1 MVVGEVLL
9 RYTLL
14 LKAQVNDCFVKRTT
28 NNYLGIAYTMALK
41 QTSQPVAIS
50 FSISESAA
58 NTFTQEQVDLTLSP
72 LDNEVFVVLAVDLNV
87 TAPEAITST
96 RTAADMVVTKSS
108 QTALQNLG
116 NTNTV
121 ASIGRGLVTTA
132 TDAPAAFQH
141 SSLDTPVAE
150 LPYVNIIATNN
161 FFVGIIGTNNA
172 IAMSGSGR
180 LWGYRARADAATYA
194 ALVQSEV
201 LSA

>member
-1 MVVGEVLL
+1 MS
-9 RYTLL
+9 
-14 LKAQVNDCFVKRTT
+14 
-28 NNYLGIAYTMALK
+28 LK

-50 FSISESAA
+50 FSLAESAA

-161 FFVGIIGTNNA
+161 FFVGIVGTNNA

>member
-1 MVVGEVLL
+1 
-9 RYTLL
+9 
-14 LKAQVNDCFVKRTT
+14 
-28 NNYLGIAYTMALK
+28 MALK

-87 TAPEAITST
+87 TAPNTITAT
-96 RTAADMVVTKSS
+96 RTASDMVVTKSS
-108 QTALQNLG
+108 QTALQNLS

-121 ASIGRGLVTTA
+121 ATVGRGLVTSA

-150 LPYVNIIATNN
+150 LPYINIIATNN
-161 FFVGIIGTNNA
+161 FFVGIAGANNTL
-172 IAMSGSGR
+172 AMSGSGR
-180 LWGYRARADAATYA
+180 VWGYRARADASTYA

>member
-1 MVVGEVLL
+1 MS
-9 RYTLL
+9 
-14 LKAQVNDCFVKRTT
+14 
-28 NNYLGIAYTMALK
+28 LK

-50 FSISESAA
+50 FSLAESAA

-108 QTALQNLG
+108 QTALQSLG

-132 TDAPAAFQH
+132 TDSPAAFQH

-161 FFVGIIGTNNA
+161 FFVGIIGSNNT

-180 LWGYRARADAATYA
+180 VWGYRARADAATYA